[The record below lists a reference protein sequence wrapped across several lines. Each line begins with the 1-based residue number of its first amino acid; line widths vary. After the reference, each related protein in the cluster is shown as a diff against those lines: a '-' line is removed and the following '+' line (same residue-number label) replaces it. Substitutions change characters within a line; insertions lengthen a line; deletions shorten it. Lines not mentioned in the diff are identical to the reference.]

1 MRIAMVSDNFYPELG
16 GIQDSVLS
24 LARELGARG
33 HSVCCYVPAAVAKN
47 FEVAHL
53 PFEEIDLGKN
63 VRIERVFSLPIKSP
77 TQQSRFVIPTGRLT
91 SLFKKFAPDIIHSH
105 TFFGLG
111 LDARHA
117 ARHLNIPFVGTNHWA
132 IAAFDNYFP
141 HLEKVFQKYSLKFVS
156 WYYNACVRVSAPSHS
171 VFVEMLKNNFSA
183 SYQVISNPIDTDV
196 FHAVTLS
203 EKKILKK
210 KLALPEHTLVYAGRL
225 AVEKK
230 IDVVIRALALVQK
243 KFPDVVLAL
252 AGHGTDRVRLE
263 ALISELALEKNV
275 KFFGT
280 LDKAHLAELYQ
291 ASDVFTIASC
301 SETQSMVLL
310 QAAASGLPAVGV
322 NSRGL
327 AEYIQ
332 KESGFLASPDNVE
345 EFAEHCIFLLK
356 NPDQRLALSEGAR
369 KYAQK
374 FSVKNIL
381 DQWEDFYKQS
391 L

>member
-1 MRIAMVSDNFYPELG
+1 MRIAIVSDNFYPELG

-24 LARELGARG
+24 LAQELGARG
-33 HSVCCYVPAAVAKN
+33 HIVCCYVPRAVAKN
-47 FEVAHL
+47 FEVADL
-53 PFEEIDLGKN
+53 PFEEIDLGSN
-63 VRIERVFSLPIKSP
+63 VTIERVFSFPIKSP
-77 TQQSRFVIPTGRLT
+77 TKQSRLVIPTGRLT
-91 SLFKKFAPDIIHSH
+91 VSLKKFAPDIIHSH

-111 LDARHA
+111 LDARLA
-117 ARHLNIPFVGTNHWA
+117 AKKLKIPFVGTNHWA

-183 SYQVISNPIDTDV
+183 PYQVISNPIDTDV
-196 FHAVTLS
+196 FHAVTLA
-203 EKKILKK
+203 EKKILKE
-210 KLALPEHTLVYAGRL
+210 KLNVPEHTLVYAGRL
-225 AVEKK
+225 AEEKK

-243 KFPDVVLAL
+243 KFPDVLLAI
-252 AGHGTDRVRLE
+252 AGHGTQRARLE

-310 QAAASGLPAVGV
+310 QAAATGLPAVGV
-322 NSRGL
+322 NARGL

-332 KESGFLASPDNVE
+332 KESGFLAAPDTVE

-356 NPDQRLALSEGAR
+356 NPDQRLALSEGAK

-374 FSVKNIL
+374 FSVKNIV